1 MKSSNS
7 DSPDV
12 SGRNS
17 GADKTLPSSSAHRSR
32 DYPHGA
38 VVAVV
43 WESGK
48 LLTIKRSALVKAPG
62 MIGFAGGGVE
72 PGEQPVDAIVREMRE
87 ELNVAV
93 DPLAHIWTGKTPSGI
108 PLRFFHVAIQ
118 AGQILCPEPAEVES
132 FAWYRPT
139 ELRQVPNLLSSAIDF
154 LDHWEAGKIRLDV

>member
-7 DSPDV
+7 ESPEVD
-12 SGRNS
+12 GRKTA
-17 GADKTLPSSSAHRSR
+17 ADQLSPSSTVHRAR

-43 WESGK
+43 WESGR

-72 PGEQPVDAIVREMRE
+72 PGERPVDAIVREMQE

-93 DPLAHIWTGKTPSGI
+93 DPLAHVWTGTTPSGI

-118 AGQILCPEPAEVES
+118 AGEILCPEPAEVES
-132 FAWYRPT
+132 FAWYRPA

-154 LDHWEAGKIRLDV
+154 LNQWDAGKISLDV